1 MVHFLASDEKYRDL
15 IYADDDRSYPATG
28 GRSMSDYRF
37 GRTQGK
43 PARARTPNAVRHI
56 STHLKNMIEMIA
68 NMKLRRLERGLELR
82 GVRADRSNRV
92 TRESRP
98 TGHSR

>member
-15 IYADDDRSYPATG
+15 IYDDDDRSYPATG
-28 GRSMSDYRF
+28 SRSMSDYRF

-43 PARARTPNAVRHI
+43 PARARTRNAVRHI
-56 STHLKNMIEMIA
+56 SGHLKNMIEMIA
-68 NMKLRRLERGLELR
+68 NVKLRRLERGLELR
-82 GVRADRSNRV
+82 AVRSDRSNRV

>member
-15 IYADDDRSYPATG
+15 VRDDDDRSYPATG

-68 NMKLRRLERGLELR
+68 NVKLRRLERGLELR
-82 GVRADRSNRV
+82 GVRVERSNRV

-98 TGHSR
+98 KGHSQ